1 MSYNRVMLIGHVGAD
16 PEVRE
21 ANGGKFATMRLAT
34 SEKGYVNKQGVSIP
48 ERTDWHNLI
57 VNGGLVQVVEGY
69 IHKGSKL
76 LIEGK
81 LRYRKYTANDNTERW
96 TTEISVTNLE
106 LLDSKQSQQPAQA
119 PQPMSVQQQYESVYG
134 PAPMPNEAPPF

>member
-1 MSYNRVMLIGHVGAD
+1 MSYNKVILVGHIGAD
-16 PEVRE
+16 PEIRE
-21 ANGGKFATMRLAT
+21 SNGGKFATMRLAT

-57 VNGGLVQVVEGY
+57 VNGGLVQVVEGFV
-69 IHKGSKL
+69 HKGSKIL
-76 LIEGK
+76 VEGK

-106 LLDSKQSQQPAQA
+106 LLDPKQTQQPAQV
-119 PQPMSVQQQYESVYG
+119 PQPMSVQQQYEAVYG
-134 PAPMPNEAPPF
+134 QAPMPNEAPPF

>member
-1 MSYNRVMLIGHVGAD
+1 MSYNKVILVGHIGAD

-21 ANGGKFATMRLAT
+21 SNGGKFATMRLAT
-34 SEKGYVNKQGVSIP
+34 SEKGYVNKQGTQIP

-57 VNGGLVQVVEGY
+57 VNGGLVQVVEGFV
-69 IHKGSKL
+69 HKGSKL
-76 LIEGK
+76 LVEGK

-106 LLDSKQSQQPAQA
+106 LLDPKQTQQPAQV
-119 PQPMSVQQQYESVYG
+119 PQPMSVQQQYETVYG
-134 PAPMPNEAPPF
+134 QAPSNNPPF

>member
-1 MSYNRVMLIGHVGAD
+1 MSYNKVILVGNIGSN
-16 PEVRE
+16 PEIRE
-21 ANGGKFATMRLAT
+21 SNGSKFATMRIAT
-34 SEKGYVNKQGVSIP
+34 SEKGYVNKQGVSVP

-69 IHKGSKL
+69 IHKGSKI

-106 LLDSKQSQQPAQA
+106 LLDPKQAQQPAQA
-119 PQPMSVQQQYESVYG
+119 PQPMSVQQQYETVYG
-134 PAPMPNEAPPF
+134 QAPSNDPPF

>member
-1 MSYNRVMLIGHVGAD
+1 MSYNKVILVGHIGAS

-21 ANGGKFATMRLAT
+21 VNGGKFATMRLAT

-76 LIEGK
+76 LVEGK

-106 LLDSKQSQQPAQA
+106 LLDPKPQQPAQA

-134 PAPMPNEAPPF
+134 QAPSNDPPF

>member
-1 MSYNRVMLIGHVGAD
+1 MSYNKVILVGHIGAN

-21 ANGGKFATMRLAT
+21 SNGGKFATMRLAT

-76 LIEGK
+76 LVEGK

-106 LLDSKQSQQPAQA
+106 LLDPKPQQPAQA

-134 PAPMPNEAPPF
+134 QAPSNDPPF

>member
-1 MSYNRVMLIGHVGAD
+1 MSYNKVILVGNIGSD

-21 ANGGKFATMRLAT
+21 SNGGKFATMRLAT
-34 SEKGYVNKQGVSIP
+34 SERGYVNKQGVSVP
-48 ERTDWHNLI
+48 ERVDWHNLI

-69 IHKGSKL
+69 VHKGSKL
-76 LIEGK
+76 LVEGK

-106 LLDSKQSQQPAQA
+106 LLDPKQQQPNPA
-119 PQPMSVQQQYESVYG
+119 PQPMSTQQQYETVYG
-134 PAPMPNEAPPF
+134 APDTNPLPY

>member
-1 MSYNRVMLIGHVGAD
+1 MSYNKVILVGNIGAN

-21 ANGGKFATMRLAT
+21 SNGGKFATMRLAT

-48 ERTDWHNLI
+48 ERTDWHNLV

-69 IHKGSKL
+69 VHKGSKI

-106 LLDSKQSQQPAQA
+106 LLDPKQTQQPAQA
-119 PQPMSVQQQYESVYG
+119 SQPMSVQQQYESVYG
-134 PAPMPNEAPPF
+134 QQPSNDPPF

>member
-1 MSYNRVMLIGHVGAD
+1 MSYNKVILVGNIGAD

-21 ANGGKFATMRLAT
+21 SNGGKFATMRLAT
-34 SEKGYVNKQGVSIP
+34 SEKGYVSKQGVSVP

-57 VNGGLVQVVEGY
+57 VNGGLVQVVEGFV
-69 IHKGSKL
+69 HKGSKL

-81 LRYRKYTANDNTERW
+81 LRYRKYTASDNTERW

-106 LLDSKQSQQPAQA
+106 LLDPKQTQQPAQA
-119 PQPMSVQQQYESVYG
+119 PQPMSVQQQYETVYG
-134 PAPMPNEAPPF
+134 PAPSNDPPF

>member
-1 MSYNRVMLIGHVGAD
+1 MSYNKVILVGHVGAS

-21 ANGGKFATMRLAT
+21 SNGSKFATMRLAT

-57 VNGGLVQVVEGY
+57 VNGGLVQVVEGFV
-69 IHKGSKL
+69 HKGSKL
-76 LIEGK
+76 LVEGK

-106 LLDSKQSQQPAQA
+106 LLDPKPQQPAQA
-119 PQPMSVQQQYESVYG
+119 PQPMSVQQQYETVYG
-134 PAPMPNEAPPF
+134 QAPSNEPPF

>member
-1 MSYNRVMLIGHVGAD
+1 MSYNKVILVGHIGAS

-21 ANGGKFATMRLAT
+21 SNGGKFATMRLAT

-69 IHKGSKL
+69 VHKGSKI

-106 LLDSKQSQQPAQA
+106 LLDPKQTQPAQA
-119 PQPMSVQQQYESVYG
+119 PQPMSVQQQYETVYG
-134 PAPMPNEAPPF
+134 QPPSNEPPF

>member
-1 MSYNRVMLIGHVGAD
+1 MSYNKVILVGNIGAD

-21 ANGGKFATMRLAT
+21 SNGGKFATMRLAT
-34 SEKGYVNKQGVSIP
+34 SEKGYTNKQGVSIP